1 MIWRKIRHGPQAK
14 ARFRAERLLT
24 DKVNL
29 RSLNHRFVIALHSP
43 HGVVETGLCQK
54 APEKKAAKLAN
65 SN

>member
-43 HGVVETGLCQK
+43 GGVDETGLPQF
-54 APEKKAAKLAN
+54 PSEKTT
-65 SN
+65 